1 MHIDINIYIITPVCV
16 STRVNIFI
24 CVTHKKRV
32 YVVHGGNRSGGM
44 AFYKIISNLDSD
56 IAASAPLI
64 PFTHASKAYCKI
76 LIHQDM
82 CRYLVNYSKGTF
94 I

>member
-1 MHIDINIYIITPVCV
+1 
-16 STRVNIFI
+16 
-24 CVTHKKRV
+24 
-32 YVVHGGNRSGGM
+32 M